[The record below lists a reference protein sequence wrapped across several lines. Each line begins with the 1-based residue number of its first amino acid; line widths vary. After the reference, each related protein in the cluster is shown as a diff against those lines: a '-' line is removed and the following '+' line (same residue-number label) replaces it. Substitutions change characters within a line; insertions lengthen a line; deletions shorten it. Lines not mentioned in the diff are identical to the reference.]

1 MIAPLADGQTSGAI
15 MRVWQVDRH
24 LEALAPLVPGEL
36 PNIWLHVDV
45 IDLDDDRG
53 DFGAVE
59 DDFLALLDTELLTK
73 TEGTYTFRLT
83 SDDGSQ
89 LWIGGRPIVDNDGL
103 HGAESK
109 TGAIHLDEG
118 SRPIQIK
125 FFERGSDAMLRL
137 EWKTPESRDFELIP
151 REAMRFKMPVERRIQ
166 DGVKEVAPRLKEKVD
181 VGPSPQGPHNVL
193 TAEQASKG
201 WQLLF
206 DGTQA
211 SPWWRGFKKRG
222 LPAGWVVENGMLV
235 RAQGGG
241 DIITRSQFDD
251 FDFYVDWMVAPGG
264 NSGIFFNGLEDG
276 NAIYETAPEM
286 QILDNLRHS
295 DGATALQS
303 AGSNYALHAPQVDS
317 SRVAGEWNR
326 VRIRVEGDHVQ
337 QWLNGVKMA
346 DYVIGSEDWK
356 RRVAGSKFA
365 GMPRY
370 GTAPMGHIGLQDHGD
385 RVSFRNI
392 RIRPLAPSTDP

>member
-1 MIAPLADGQTSGAI
+1 
-15 MRVWQVDRH
+15 
-24 LEALAPLVPGEL
+24 
-36 PNIWLHVDV
+36 
-45 IDLDDDRG
+45 
-53 DFGAVE
+53 
-59 DDFLALLDTELLTK
+59 
-73 TEGTYTFRLT
+73 
-83 SDDGSQ
+83 
-89 LWIGGRPIVDNDGL
+89 
-103 HGAESK
+103 
-109 TGAIHLDEG
+109 
-118 SRPIQIK
+118 
-125 FFERGSDAMLRL
+125 MLRL

-303 AGSNYALHAPQVDS
+303 AGSNYALHAPQMDS

-326 VRIRVEGDHVQ
+326 VRIRVVQ
-337 QWLNGVKMA
+337 PVLFPPTQFVHLSPGVPRSRVFPSPGA
-346 DYVIGSEDWK
+346 LVAPPRD
-356 RRVAGSKFA
+356 RRQFHHDG
-365 GMPRY
+365 
-370 GTAPMGHIGLQDHGD
+370 
-385 RVSFRNI
+385 
-392 RIRPLAPSTDP
+392 PLRQPDL